1 MCKQP
6 VWQHIFS
13 LTGKQGDSMNKGILA
28 GGIMAILATVGVAVG
43 VSQAKTPPPP
53 TSTPTLTTLELSANS
68 TSISV
73 NGSVTFT
80 VTALD
85 QNGNPMSGLNLTLF
99 EQTTMQTFSFPATD
113 SAGTASYTIAFASTG
128 ADVFYAEN

>member
-1 MCKQP
+1 
-6 VWQHIFS
+6 
-13 LTGKQGDSMNKGILA
+13 MNKGILA

-80 VTALD
+80 VTTLD